1 MSKIITVD
9 LSEGQIGENEYTFG
23 PGRDYGRGLAMRLLK
38 EHVPDSCGRLDAEN
52 AVIYTPGLFTGNM
65 APSATRGLIMSKG
78 EGKKGLCVSSITGDF
93 PQKLASLDIAS
104 IVVTGKYEKRN
115 AVIFVDPNGA
125 ELMCMPELEGHT
137 TAEMVDM
144 LRKQFGEDC
153 AIIGTGQA
161 ADRMMPLASIFVTY
175 PEGQPRFYCPRSGV
189 GDIPGS
195 KGLRAVVL
203 KAQTYFGSP
212 CVNKEAFRDT
222 GKRLAKIIMD
232 NEICGGALPGLG
244 SITLIHLLKS
254 RQAVPKVEKKSREG
268 AEAAEKQGGCRTNY
282 CCAPMCV
289 IGCLNRHSAGTGEV
303 FSAPE
308 ESEVRAALTQ
318 CFGFKEAAFA
328 KELNRHGFSIGLN
341 TTEFVYTVSMYWKAT
356 GETAT
361 REKVLSM
368 MEEVEKGSVLGRLIG
383 GGTAGV
389 AELFKDRPDVAA
401 LVTKP
406 SVVQEVQFKVHLD
419 KLYPELQDMDDME
432 LLYRQ
437 VFVLENLGF
446 CIFSSFA
453 LLNNREVLELL
464 AQMASDKFGVRVTA
478 QELLSYAGDCIEQ
491 ETAYQRERLAESVQ
505 KNIPEFIKV
514 LYRYF
519 SE

>member
-9 LSEGQIGENEYTFG
+9 LSEGQIGESEYTFG

-125 ELMCMPELEGHT
+125 ELMCMPELEDHT

-254 RQAVPKVEKKSREG
+254 RQAVPEVEKRSREG
-268 AEAAEKQGGCRTNY
+268 AETAEKQGGCRTNY

-318 CFGFKEAAFA
+318 C
-328 KELNRHGFSIGLN
+328 
-341 TTEFVYTVSMYWKAT
+341 
-356 GETAT
+356 
-361 REKVLSM
+361 LS
-368 MEEVEKGSVLGRLIG
+368 LI
-383 GGTAGV
+383 
-389 AELFKDRPDVAA
+389 
-401 LVTKP
+401 
-406 SVVQEVQFKVHLD
+406 H
-419 KLYPELQDMDDME
+419 
-432 LLYRQ
+432 
-437 VFVLENLGF
+437 
-446 CIFSSFA
+446 I
-453 LLNNREVLELL
+453 
-464 AQMASDKFGVRVTA
+464 
-478 QELLSYAGDCIEQ
+478 
-491 ETAYQRERLAESVQ
+491 
-505 KNIPEFIKV
+505 
-514 LYRYF
+514 
-519 SE
+519 

>member
-9 LSEGQIGENEYTFG
+9 LSEGQIGESEYTFG

-125 ELMCMPELEGHT
+125 ELMCMPELEDHT

-254 RQAVPKVEKKSREG
+254 RQAVPEVEKRSREG
-268 AEAAEKQGGCRTNY
+268 AETAEKQGGCRTNY

-318 CFGFKEAAFA
+318 CFGFEEAAFA

-406 SVVQEVQFKVHLD
+406 SVVQEEQFKVRPD
-419 KLYPELQDMDDME
+419 
-432 LLYRQ
+432 
-437 VFVLENLGF
+437 VCLE
-446 CIFSSFA
+446 
-453 LLNNREVLELL
+453 
-464 AQMASDKFGVRVTA
+464 
-478 QELLSYAGDCIEQ
+478 
-491 ETAYQRERLAESVQ
+491 
-505 KNIPEFIKV
+505 
-514 LYRYF
+514 
-519 SE
+519 

>member
-9 LSEGQIGENEYTFG
+9 LSEGQIGESEYTFG

-115 AVIFVDPNGA
+115 AVVFVDPNGA

-175 PEGQPRFYCPRSGV
+175 PEGQPRFYCPRIGV

-244 SITLIHLLKS
+244 LSLIH
-254 RQAVPKVEKKSREG
+254 
-268 AEAAEKQGGCRTNY
+268 
-282 CCAPMCV
+282 
-289 IGCLNRHSAGTGEV
+289 I
-303 FSAPE
+303 
-308 ESEVRAALTQ
+308 
-318 CFGFKEAAFA
+318 
-328 KELNRHGFSIGLN
+328 
-341 TTEFVYTVSMYWKAT
+341 
-356 GETAT
+356 
-361 REKVLSM
+361 
-368 MEEVEKGSVLGRLIG
+368 
-383 GGTAGV
+383 
-389 AELFKDRPDVAA
+389 
-401 LVTKP
+401 
-406 SVVQEVQFKVHLD
+406 
-419 KLYPELQDMDDME
+419 
-432 LLYRQ
+432 
-437 VFVLENLGF
+437 
-446 CIFSSFA
+446 
-453 LLNNREVLELL
+453 
-464 AQMASDKFGVRVTA
+464 
-478 QELLSYAGDCIEQ
+478 
-491 ETAYQRERLAESVQ
+491 
-505 KNIPEFIKV
+505 
-514 LYRYF
+514 
-519 SE
+519 

>member
-1 MSKIITVD
+1 
-9 LSEGQIGENEYTFG
+9 
-23 PGRDYGRGLAMRLLK
+23 MRLLK

-212 CVNKEAFRDT
+212 CVNKEVFRDT

-318 CFGFKEAAFA
+318 CFGFEEAAFA

-406 SVVQEVQFKVHLD
+406 SVVQEEQFQVHLN
-419 KLYPELQDMDDME
+419 KFYPELQDMDDME